1 MSARQSL
8 ARLSKLEE
16 EINESTGEKYST
28 VFGIVSAPGELVR
41 RVKYSG
47 NSWIEVDEKPEI
59 YIAEKLECVL
69 YSKKRMVIV
78 IGGRGSAKSVG
89 VHDIVLSRVRDRGDK
104 AMCMREFQASIS
116 DSVHSLLAEEIDRLS
131 MGGFDVQEKKI
142 LSDSGGS
149 VRYRGLS
156 RNPSGVKSAAGFNIF
171 CVEEA
176 DNLSANSIKTLTP
189 TARNK
194 ALFGTPAEIEEQ
206 IKAANDEEDHFQN
219 VQMFFIAN
227 PKSQADPFS
236 QRFIN
241 PYLDELISKGV
252 YEDDLHLIVMMNYDD
267 NPWYRFSGLEAE
279 REHDL
284 KNCSAAMY
292 KHIWGGGFLDEVEGA
307 LITQEMF
314 DAAIDAHIKLGWAK
328 PSGAKIVTLDPADT
342 GPDAKAMSYRHG
354 SVILDAQQTKDGD
367 AYAAVEW
374 ACDYAKEEKAD
385 YFIFDGGGLGAT
397 LRNEVDRHL
406 RGVKIEICMFRG
418 QETVRKPE
426 AMYQFENKGMPIQ
439 NPKTNK
445 DAFENL
451 RTQKI
456 VELYVRF
463 YKTYR
468 AVKFGEYSDPE
479 QMISISSKIK
489 DIDILRSETCRIP
502 LTKSANGKML
512 AMTKEKMKAAKMK
525 SPNMF
530 DAVMMSLDIPDTI
543 MNRAPVAQPRPIQRF
558 PTR

>member
-16 EINESTGEKYST
+16 EINESTGQKYST

-59 YIAEKLECVL
+59 YIAERLECVL
-69 YSKKRMVIV
+69 YSKKRMVII

-241 PYLDELISKGV
+241 PYLDELISKGI

-279 REHDL
+279 REHD
-284 KNCSAAMY
+284 KANCSPAMY
-292 KHIWGGGFLDEVEGA
+292 RHIWEGDFLDEVEDS
-307 LITQEMF
+307 IISQDWF
-314 DAAIDAHIKLGWAK
+314 NAAIDAHVKLGFK
-328 PSGAKIVTLDPADT
+328 PTGAKVVAFDPADT
-342 GPDAKAMSYRHG
+342 GNDAKAITYRQG
-354 SVILDAQQTKDGD
+354 SVILDARQTKDGD
-367 AYAAVEW
+367 FHTATLW
-374 ACDYAKEEKAD
+374 ACDLAREVQAD
-385 YFIFDGGGLGAT
+385 HFVWDGGGMGAT
-397 LRNEVDRHL
+397 LRNEITRQLSGTRIEVSMFNGAA
-406 RGVKIEICMFRG
+406 GVRA
-418 QETVRKPE
+418 PE
-426 AMYQFENKGMPIQ
+426 AVYSFENKGVPIQ
-439 NPKTNK
+439 HSKPNK
-445 DAFENL
+445 DTFYNL
-451 RTQKI
+451 RAQKYW
-456 VELYVRF
+456 ELRDRF
-463 YKTYR
+463 YATYR
-468 AVKFGEYSDPE
+468 AVVHGELTDPDKL
-479 QMISISSKIK
+479 ISISSTIE
-489 DIDILRSETCRIP
+489 DLDLLRAEMCRIP
-502 LTKSANGKML
+502 RDRENNGKIKIMGKDK
-512 AMTKEKMKAAKMK
+512 MREKKLK
-525 SPNMF
+525 SPNMA
-530 DAVMMSLDIPDTI
+530 DSTMMSLDIPDI
-543 MNRAPVAQPRPIQRF
+543 MRVRTPTAAPRPIQRF